1 MTNALAYFA
10 VASETKNN
18 KELSN
23 ALAYFE
29 SIIDEEKTSYN
40 DEAWAQCYTAFY
52 IRNLQLFIRS

>member
-40 DEAWAQCYTAFY
+40 GLGPMLYSFLY
-52 IRNLQLFIRS
+52 P